1 MMHWNAERLVTPNKS
16 FVPALSSVAI
26 GRCFQA
32 LKQRKPEV
40 QRGQDRIM
48 TAKADSQSE
57 P

>member
-48 TAKADSQSE
+48 TAKADSQS
-57 P
+57 